1 MSDNFSIIIKNG
13 SCYIDGKLKK
23 TDIGLSG
30 GKIKKIGKI
39 ELNSSKVYD
48 ATDKIVLPGIIDTQ
62 VHFREPGST
71 DAEDL
76 ESGSRAAVLGGV
88 TSLFEMPNTNP
99 PTANLIEFD
108 KKLKAAKNRMHSNY
122 AFYFGATPDNTDQ
135 LADLKNVEGCC
146 GVKLFAGSSTGNL
159 LVDKEAD
166 IEKVISSSD
175 RIVSIHSEDEDIIK
189 LRKKFI
195 KKGDVHSHPEWRN
208 VECAISSTRRVVKIA
223 ERYNKKI
230 HVLHVTTKEEVDF
243 LAMHKKNVTFETT
256 PQHLTLYA
264 PDCYDKLGTY
274 AQMNPPLRTK
284 EHYDRLWVAI
294 KNNIV
299 DVLGSDHAPHLKINK
314 DKVYPDTPS
323 GMPGVQTIF
332 PVMIDHVNN
341 GKLSLQ
347 QLINLMCENPCRI
360 FGIQNKGY
368 IKEGYDADLTIADMN
383 KEVVIKNEM
392 IASKCGWTPFNNYKV
407 KGFPVGTIVN
417 GNLVMADGKVVLES
431 KGQPLKF

>member
-1 MSDNFSIIIKNG
+1 MSDNFSLIIKNG
-13 SCYIDGKLKK
+13 SCYIDGKLTK
-23 TDIGLSG
+23 TDIGLLDN
-30 GKIKKIGKI
+30 KIKKIGKI

-48 ATDKIVLPGIIDTQ
+48 ATDKVVLPGIIDTQ

-88 TSLFEMPNTNP
+88 TALFEMPNTNP
-99 PTANLIEFD
+99 PTSNLVEFD
-108 KKLKAAKNRMHSNY
+108 KKLQAAKNRMHSNY
-122 AFYFGATPDNTDQ
+122 AFYFGATPDNTNQ
-135 LADLKNVEGCC
+135 LAKLKDVEGCC

-195 KKGDVHSHPEWRN
+195 KKGDVHSHAEWRN
-208 VECAISSTRRVVKIA
+208 VEVAMSSTRRVVKIA

-230 HVLHVTTKEEVDF
+230 HVLHVTTREEVDF

-256 PQHLTLYA
+256 PQHLTMYA

-299 DVLGSDHAPHLKINK
+299 DVLGSDHAPHLKENK
-314 DKVYPDTPS
+314 DKEYPNTPS

-332 PVMIDHVNN
+332 PVMLDHVNN

-347 QLINLMCENPCRI
+347 QLINLMCENPCKI
-360 FGIQNKGY
+360 FGIKNKGY
-368 IKEGYDADLTIADMN
+368 IKEGFDADLTIADMN
-383 KEVVIKNEM
+383 KEVTIKNEM

-417 GNLVMADGKVVLES
+417 GHLVMSDGKVVVES
-431 KGQPLKF
+431 KGTPLKF